1 MEKFFR
7 HMIVMYT
14 LMFVLSLTALVLKV
28 VSIANEP
35 VKDEIS
41 LVESKV
47 TTVTTTTQAETT
59 AVTTTTTVATTTTEV
74 VTTTAIEA
82 VEPVEAVVE
91 SPEPESVS
99 EEDYENTFYG
109 ISDWEYEMLVY
120 TVYHESGNQSFECKQ
135 AVASVVVNRVNHG
148 AFPDS
153 IYSVLTQDGQFIG
166 DYSYCYTPDE
176 ECYQAVDSVLSCGST
191 LPEEVVYFFASYCD
205 NGWLWGQPIYSTI
218 GDVVFAYI

>member
-7 HMIVMYT
+7 HMIVVYT
-14 LMFVLSLTALVLKV
+14 LMFVLITTALVISV
-28 VSIANEP
+28 VSIVNEP
-35 VKDEIS
+35 VEDTILIIK
-41 LVESKV
+41 KGV
-47 TTVTTTTQAETT
+47 TTVTTTQAETT
-59 AVTTTTTVATTTTEV
+59 AVTTTTTIATTTTEV

-82 VEPVEAVVE
+82 VEPVEAIVE
-91 SPEPESVS
+91 SPEPESIY
-99 EEDYENTFYG
+99 EEDYENNLYE

-135 AVASVVVNRVNHG
+135 AVASVVVNRVNHE

-153 IYSVLTQDGQFIG
+153 VYSVLTQDGQFIG

-176 ECYQAVDSVLSCGST
+176 ECYQAVDSILSYGST
-191 LPEEVVYFFASYCD
+191 LPENVVYFFASYCD

-218 GDVVFAYI
+218 GDMVFAYM